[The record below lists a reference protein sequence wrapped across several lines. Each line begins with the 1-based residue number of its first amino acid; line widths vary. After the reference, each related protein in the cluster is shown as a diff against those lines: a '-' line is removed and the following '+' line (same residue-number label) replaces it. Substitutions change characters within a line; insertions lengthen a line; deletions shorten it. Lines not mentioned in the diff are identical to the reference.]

1 MKSNETMIIALF
13 KCKPKVKMKS
23 AYILSMAIPTIIL
36 LHYTS
41 CNERIFKKY
50 CETCIIKK
58 LRTYYLI
65 FKTKD
70 EYCNKIAKWTKKRE
84 YWVKCLSSYPFTTF
98 HMHKSSQFPFEN
110 CFIWTYLFVWKLSP
124 EIVFSC

>member
-70 EYCNKIAKWTKKRE
+70 EYCNKRKDQFWSLVHKIHCKMNE
-84 YWVKCLSSYPFTTF
+84 EEGVLGEMFVFLSFYNVSYAQILTIP
-98 HMHKSSQFPFEN
+98 
-110 CFIWTYLFVWKLSP
+110 I
-124 EIVFSC
+124 